1 MTYYE
6 SAKGIMITRE
16 RAFAELQAH
25 GHPLDFRGLREFFR
39 ECGNEPRYKAQT
51 VLAFLGY

>member
-6 SAKGIMITRE
+6 SAQGVIINRE
-16 RAFAELQAH
+16 RAFKELEAH

-39 ECGNEPRYKAQT
+39 ECGNAPRYNAQR
-51 VLAFLGY
+51 VLEFLGH

>member
-6 SAKGIMITRE
+6 SAEGVTITRE
-16 RAFAELQAH
+16 RAFQELEAH

-39 ECGNEPRYKAQT
+39 ECGNAPRYNAQR
-51 VLAFLGY
+51 VLAFLGH